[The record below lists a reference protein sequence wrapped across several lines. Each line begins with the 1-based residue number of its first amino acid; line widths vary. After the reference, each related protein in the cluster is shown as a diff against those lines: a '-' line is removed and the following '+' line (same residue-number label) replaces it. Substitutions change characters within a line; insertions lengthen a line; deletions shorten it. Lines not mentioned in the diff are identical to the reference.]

1 MWVLTSFN
9 QNYSDAVFD
18 LYGFRPTLEPNTMNR
33 VDKKDLQPF
42 WDKKYEEAFNG
53 KKVEF
58 ITERINTKGNRVIR
72 EVFLNPI
79 FNENNE
85 VILVSGIA
93 HDITDKQIAE
103 ENLKSS
109 LKEKEVLLKEVHHR
123 VKNNLQV
130 ISSILNLQSSYLED
144 EKIINILRES
154 QDRIKTMSIIH
165 ESLYQANDFSKI
177 NFSQYIVSLSKNLVH
192 SYGNFDSF
200 VETTYKIDDV
210 HLSLDLSIP
219 CGLIINELV
228 SNALK
233 YAFKGR
239 EKGKLNISLLLKN
252 EMVTIIV
259 ADNGVGMPAN
269 INIRETN
276 TLGLQLVTSLV
287 EQIDGELKME
297 NNKGTTFTITFKQ
310 IQ

>member
-1 MWVLTSFN
+1 
-9 QNYSDAVFD
+9 
-18 LYGFRPTLEPNTMNR
+18 
-33 VDKKDLQPF
+33 
-42 WDKKYEEAFNG
+42 
-53 KKVEF
+53 
-58 ITERINTKGNRVIR
+58 
-72 EVFLNPI
+72 
-79 FNENNE
+79 
-85 VILVSGIA
+85 
-93 HDITDKQIAE
+93 
-103 ENLKSS
+103 
-109 LKEKEVLLKEVHHR
+109 
-123 VKNNLQV
+123 
-130 ISSILNLQSSYLED
+130 
-144 EKIINILRES
+144 
-154 QDRIKTMSIIH
+154 KTMSIIH

-269 INIRETN
+269 IDIRETN

-297 NNKGTTFTITFKQ
+297 NNKGTIFTITFKQ